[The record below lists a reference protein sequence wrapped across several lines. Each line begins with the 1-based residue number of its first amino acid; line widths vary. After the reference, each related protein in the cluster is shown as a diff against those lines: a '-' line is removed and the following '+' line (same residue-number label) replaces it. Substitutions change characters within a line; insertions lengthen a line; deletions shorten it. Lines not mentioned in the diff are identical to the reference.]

1 MNPPYPPLIDR
12 VLYTEEQIE
21 QRIRE
26 VAAAI
31 SQRYRDRNLKLIG
44 VLKGSV
50 FFLTALAR
58 QLDIPVRVDY
68 LAISSFSASKS
79 SPGVVRIAKDLDEPI
94 EGDDIL
100 VVEDIVDTGLTLRY
114 LLQTLAGR
122 GPADNACTTAAI
134 PAQGCLP
141 APRRRSVADH
151 PQTLQT
157 PTARYNR
164 RHGNLATRR
173 PGTRSTAAAGNRLP
187 AARVNGRV
195 RQRFSRHRNGTE
207 RRN

>member
-1 MNPPYPPLIDR
+1 VRASHGDLPGSGRRGVPAPP
-12 VLYTEEQIE
+12 
-21 QRIRE
+21 
-26 VAAAI
+26 
-31 SQRYRDRNLKLIG
+31 
-44 VLKGSV
+44 
-50 FFLTALAR
+50 
-58 QLDIPVRVDY
+58 PV
-68 LAISSFSASKS
+68 
-79 SPGVVRIAKDLDEPI
+79 
-94 EGDDIL
+94 
-100 VVEDIVDTGLTLRY
+100 
-114 LLQTLAGR
+114 
-122 GPADNACTTAAI
+122 GPADNACTTATI

-195 RQRFSRHRNGTE
+195 RQRFSRHRNGT
-207 RRN
+207 